1 MCVPLVPE
9 VDANPSQRVLDD
21 AFTEQIGKST
31 TFKAMRADGLCLG
44 PLQVPKAFGR
54 LR

>member
-21 AFTEQIGKST
+21 AFTEQIGKNT
-31 TFKAMRADGLCLG
+31 TFKAMRADGALPRSPTG
-44 PLQVPKAFGR
+44 SESFWKA
-54 LR
+54 